1 MNFTAFL
8 RSGNFSIFVIDSF
21 LKKTVHL
28 QHLKGMQSSK
38 QGV

>member
-8 RSGNFSIFVIDSF
+8 RPGNFSIFVIDSF

-28 QHLKGMQSSK
+28 QHLKGKQSSK